1 MVSRLAEVFFK
12 RGGGTAGHLKPTK
25 VVVTGTVAGFS
36 MSEAPLWQTTTW
48 PAIFLSPA
56 LELLLEVYVFPAP
69 PPPPP
74 PLSWCIGGETVLF
87 FRITS
92 LSTVGLAGF
101 LRPPSVPKGATLS
114 LSFDSVL
121 LDPWCGA
128 GSMPSP
134 LRPLSSFVSSE
145 AWVVEEWAEF
155 ETVAAA
161 AVVVGDE
168 LSAWRRGDFMR
179 NVNMALDDL
188 FSGEDGGVES
198 SLREEVRVE
207 ERGDDTRRVV
217 VVVVEVLSTVELVS
231 ELEPELTIRLVS
243 MFCETGSIVE
253 LVSAVG
259 MELGGCSGSTAIA
272 GSSRRGLIVIIR
284 WLSF

>member
-1 MVSRLAEVFFK
+1 M
-12 RGGGTAGHLKPTK
+12 
-25 VVVTGTVAGFS
+25 
-36 MSEAPLWQTTTW
+36 
-48 PAIFLSPA
+48 
-56 LELLLEVYVFPAP
+56 
-69 PPPPP
+69 
-74 PLSWCIGGETVLF
+74 
-87 FRITS
+87 
-92 LSTVGLAGF
+92 
-101 LRPPSVPKGATLS
+101 
-114 LSFDSVL
+114 
-121 LDPWCGA
+121 
-128 GSMPSP
+128 
-134 LRPLSSFVSSE
+134 
-145 AWVVEEWAEF
+145 VEEWAEF

-161 AVVVGDE
+161 VVVVGDE

-188 FSGEDGGVES
+188 VSGEDGGVES
-198 SLREEVRVE
+198 SLRGEVRVE

-272 GSSRRGLIVIIR
+272 GSGRRGLIVIIR
-284 WLSF
+284 W

>member
-1 MVSRLAEVFFK
+1 M
-12 RGGGTAGHLKPTK
+12 
-25 VVVTGTVAGFS
+25 
-36 MSEAPLWQTTTW
+36 
-48 PAIFLSPA
+48 
-56 LELLLEVYVFPAP
+56 
-69 PPPPP
+69 
-74 PLSWCIGGETVLF
+74 
-87 FRITS
+87 
-92 LSTVGLAGF
+92 
-101 LRPPSVPKGATLS
+101 
-114 LSFDSVL
+114 
-121 LDPWCGA
+121 
-128 GSMPSP
+128 
-134 LRPLSSFVSSE
+134 
-145 AWVVEEWAEF
+145 VEEWAEF
-155 ETVAAA
+155 ETVAA

-198 SLREEVRVE
+198 SLRGEVRVE
-207 ERGDDTRRVV
+207 ERGDDTRRVVV

-284 WLSF
+284 W